1 MDNGIGGNGIAGW
14 DCGPTNVGS
23 TCVVVDT
30 GVGIAF
36 CCWWVVAWTVGQGL
50 RVGVAF
56 CCSGVGATGLA
67 MRVGIVRVGSAFCCC
82 ARREC
87 GIGIGCRDC
96 LSFLLVRECR
106 IAGLLYKI
114 AGLLYKIS
122 GLLCIKIS
130 GLLCIKISGLLCMRF
145 AVGERGECEKMA
157 W

>member
-1 MDNGIGGNGIAGW
+1 M
-14 DCGPTNVGS
+14 
-23 TCVVVDT
+23 VVDT

-130 GLLCIKISGLLCMRF
+130 GLLCIKFSGLLCMRF

>member
-50 RVGVAF
+50 RVGAAF

-106 IAGLLYKI
+106 IAGLQDCFIRLQDCFI
-114 AGLLYKIS
+114 
-122 GLLCIKIS
+122 
-130 GLLCIKISGLLCMRF
+130 RF
-145 AVGERGECEKMA
+145 QDCFIRFQDCFASRFQDCFA
-157 W
+157 SRFQDCFA

>member
-1 MDNGIGGNGIAGW
+1 M
-14 DCGPTNVGS
+14 
-23 TCVVVDT
+23 VVDT

-50 RVGVAF
+50 RVGAAF

>member
-1 MDNGIGGNGIAGW
+1 MGLRLVVGGWSRGQLGRDCASGQRFVVPGW
-14 DCGPTNVGS
+14 GQRDWQ
-23 TCVVVDT
+23 CVSGLCAS
-30 GVGIAF
+30 GVRF
-36 CCWWVVAWTVGQGL
+36 VVA
-50 RVGVAF
+50 
-56 CCSGVGATGLA
+56 
-67 MRVGIVRVGSAFCCC
+67 RVGSAG
-82 ARREC
+82 R
-87 GIGIGCRDC
+87 GIGCRDC

>member
-1 MDNGIGGNGIAGW
+1 MGLRSYLRW
-14 DCGPTNVGS
+14 DFVLL
-23 TCVVVDT
+23 CVVVDT

-50 RVGVAF
+50 RVGAAF
-56 CCSGVGATGLA
+56 CCAGVGATGLA

-122 GLLCIKIS
+122 GLLYKISGLLCIKIS

>member
-1 MDNGIGGNGIAGW
+1 MGLW
-14 DCGPTNVGS
+14 SYERWEYVLL
-23 TCVVVDT
+23 CVVVDT

-96 LSFLLVRECR
+96 LSFLLVRDCR

>member
-1 MDNGIGGNGIAGW
+1 MGLRFVVGGWSRFAASW
-14 DCGPTNVGS
+14 EEAPPVG
-23 TCVVVDT
+23 DKRRRPK
-30 GVGIAF
+30 A
-36 CCWWVVAWTVGQGL
+36 ATVGQGL
-50 RVGVAF
+50 RVGAAF
-56 CCSGVGATGLA
+56 CCAGVGATGLA

-96 LSFLLVRECR
+96 LSFLLVRDCR

-114 AGLLYKIS
+114 AGLLYKISGLLYKIS

>member
-1 MDNGIGGNGIAGW
+1 MLL
-14 DCGPTNVGS
+14 
-23 TCVVVDT
+23 CVVVDS
-30 GVGIAF
+30 GVGIAS

-130 GLLCIKISGLLCMRF
+130 GLLCIKFSGLLCMRF

>member
-50 RVGVAF
+50 RVGAAF
-56 CCSGVGATGLA
+56 CCAGVGATGLA

-106 IAGLLYKI
+106 IAGLQDCFIRLQDCFI
-114 AGLLYKIS
+114 
-122 GLLCIKIS
+122 
-130 GLLCIKISGLLCMRF
+130 RF
-145 AVGERGECEKMA
+145 QDCFIRFQDCFASRFQDCFA
-157 W
+157 SRFQDCFA

>member
-1 MDNGIGGNGIAGW
+1 M
-14 DCGPTNVGS
+14 
-23 TCVVVDT
+23 VVDT

-50 RVGVAF
+50 RVGAAF
-56 CCSGVGATGLA
+56 CCAGVGATGLA

-122 GLLCIKIS
+122 GLLYKISGLLCIKIS

>member
-1 MDNGIGGNGIAGW
+1 MGLW
-14 DCGPTNVGS
+14 SYERWEYVLL
-23 TCVVVDT
+23 CVVVDS

-50 RVGVAF
+50 RVGAAF
-56 CCSGVGATGLA
+56 CCAGVGATGLA

-106 IAGLLYKI
+106 IAGLQDCFIRLQDCFI
-114 AGLLYKIS
+114 
-122 GLLCIKIS
+122 
-130 GLLCIKISGLLCMRF
+130 RF
-145 AVGERGECEKMA
+145 QDCFASRFQDCFA
-157 W
+157 SSFQDCFA